1 MDVISFTGDEA
12 TGSYSGVGSV
22 SENAMTVAEMG
33 ALGIAPAVPSSG
45 TSTALV
51 MVGVAL
57 AAAAVARRRTATA
70 VKG

>member
-1 MDVISFTGDEA
+1 FTGDEA